1 MPVNKAARYRFEI
14 IDECLRNTKKKWSK
28 AELLRF
34 VNRRLELHMGSETHV
49 SASQLRYDLESMQS
63 EYGAPVEMYKVGRSF
78 YYRYEDPEFSIKSI
92 PVEEEDLVKLNN
104 AVQLLQQIKGF
115 TIADEIAE
123 IVSRLESRYK
133 YSSNNE
139 TPVIAFESSP
149 EMQGVENLEDIYHA
163 IIRKNVLKIS
173 YQTFRAQEPRVWHI
187 HPYLLKEYG
196 HRWYLLGYTEEK
208 ETIGIF
214 ALDRMKDIKIAR
226 HEFIPNSFV
235 NAADYFRD
243 VIGVTILR
251 DQKIESVLLRF
262 SNTIAPY
269 IKTKPLH
276 RSQQILQ
283 QHEDG
288 SVDVQIDVVLNPE
301 LTSMMM
307 SYGKN
312 VKVLQP
318 ERLAEEIKREASS
331 LLENYGLKS
340 DA

>member
-34 VNRRLELHMGSETHV
+34 VNRRLELHMGSETHI
-49 SASQLRYDLESMQS
+49 SASQLRYDMESMQA
-63 EYGAPVEMYKVGRSF
+63 EYGAPVEMYKVGRSY
-78 YYRYEDPEFSIKSI
+78 YYRYDDPEFSIKSL

-104 AVQLLQQIKGF
+104 AVQLLQQLKGF
-115 TIADEIAE
+115 TIADEMAE

-133 YSSNNE
+133 YTNNND

-163 IIRKNVLKIS
+163 IIRRNVLKIS

-196 HRWYLLGYTEEK
+196 HRWYLLGYTAEK
-208 ETIGIF
+208 ENLGIF
-214 ALDRMKDIKIAR
+214 ALDRMKDIKIAKQT
-226 HEFIPNSFV
+226 FIPNNFM

-243 VIGVTILR
+243 VIGVTIMR
-251 DQKIESVLLRF
+251 DQKIEHIVLEF
-262 SNTIAPY
+262 SAVIAPY

-283 QHEDG
+283 ENEDG
-288 SVDVQIDVVLNPE
+288 SLKMQMDVVINPE
-301 LTSMMM
+301 LTSMLL

-312 VKVLQP
+312 VKVIQP
-318 ERLAEEIKREASS
+318 AYLAAEIKQAASD
-331 LLENYGLKS
+331 LLGQYEL
-340 DA
+340 